1 MIMKNNPV
9 QILLLFAILSTLL
22 GACGEKKDTSGTTD
36 LQEKIPV
43 MAMLDS
49 TVYQFGEIEEG
60 DIVEHAFRFKNGGR
74 FPLIIN
80 NVTASCGCTVPEWP
94 REPIAPDEESAIKVR
109 FNSKGKP
116 GQQVKTITVYANTEP
131 AYSELRLQGTV
142 AAAPDS
148 LSKL

>member
-1 MIMKNNPV
+1 MKNKPV
-9 QILLLFAILSTLL
+9 QILMFLIALGALL
-22 GACGEKKDTSGTTD
+22 GACDEKKDKSSTTD

-49 TVYQFGEIEEG
+49 TIYQFGEIKEG

-80 NVTASCGCTVPEWP
+80 NVTASCGCTIPEWP
-94 REPIAPDEESAIKVR
+94 REPIAPNEESEIKVR

-131 AYSELRLQGTV
+131 AYSELRLQGIV

-148 LSKL
+148 LAN

>member
-1 MIMKNNPV
+1 MKNMPV
-9 QILLLFAILSTLL
+9 KTLMLLMALGTLLLYACDDKNKKSSTS
-22 GACGEKKDTSGTTD
+22 E

-49 TVYQFGEIEEG
+49 TVYQFGEIKEG
-60 DIVEHAFRFKNGGR
+60 DIVEHAFRFKNGGQ

-80 NVTASCGCTVPEWP
+80 NVTASCGCTIPEWP
-94 REPIAPDEESAIKVR
+94 REPIAPNTESAIKVR

-131 AYSELRLQGTV
+131 AYSELRLQGIV
-142 AAAPDS
+142 AEATDT
-148 LSKL
+148 LSN